1 LALASALT
9 QTEQLDAGG
18 QYVLGDHCLEETH
31 DLRNLKH
38 QVSQQT
44 VRATIES

>member
-9 QTEQLDAGG
+9 QTEQPDAGG
-18 QYVLGDHCLEETH
+18 QYVLAADDCLEETH
-31 DLRNLKH
+31 DLHNLKH

-44 VRATIES
+44 I